1 MNTNPSVHKQAA
13 LYVIRVLYIV
23 ASHLKILIPV
33 GTAMIIVADV
43 KYAPVSTSI
52 ATVNMW
58 CAHTTNPNNPV
69 AIVAKIIPRFPNA
82 SLFPFSW
89 KMKREII
96 MISRVL
102 KKKYVAI
109 NSVLRSYRYVRLCK
123 PGHKH

>member
-1 MNTNPSVHKQAA
+1 MNTNPSDHKQAA
-13 LYVIRVLYIV
+13 LYVIRVLSIV

-43 KYAPVSTSI
+43 KYALVSTSI

-69 AIVAKIIPRFPNA
+69 AIMAKIIPRFPNA
-82 SLFPFSW
+82 SFFPFSW

-102 KKKYVAI
+102 KKI
-109 NSVLRSYRYVRLCK
+109 RR
-123 PGHKH
+123 